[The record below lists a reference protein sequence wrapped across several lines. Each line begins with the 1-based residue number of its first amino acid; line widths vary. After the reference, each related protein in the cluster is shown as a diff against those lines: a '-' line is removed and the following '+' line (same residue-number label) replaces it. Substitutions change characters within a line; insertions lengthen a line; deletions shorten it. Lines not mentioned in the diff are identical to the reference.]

1 MRNKDFFLN
10 SIWFGIVPRLPSI
23 LNILLLPLITP
34 YLSQSDYGF
43 WGLITAFSSV
53 FLSLGMLGLDIHL
66 SNSFYEYPQKFYYVW
81 GRIFFYITISSFLLA
96 IVNSVVVFSLL
107 EKSNYRFAVSIVSSF
122 PILSNV
128 FILFANQLYI
138 FKAKPKVFVTRVLIS
153 NLIGIIILYIT
164 SVKFKLGYISFILSY
179 GSIALFNSILLGY
192 QLFSVEKLII
202 VPDFRIRPI
211 LLMLKQSIFV
221 IIHGLGFILLTS
233 LPRIIMDWREVNIN
247 NIGLVMSG
255 FSIGEYVNVIL
266 LGFATAVVPKI
277 QKYYR
282 EKNFIGLKNVFIFI
296 QVSGVLVVALY
307 ATWLHD
313 VFIFLVR
320 NRDLYSA
327 KYFAQFSLF
336 NNTFLPF
343 YVLLS
348 SIVFIQKK
356 TKKLLWLVFFPGLIN
371 AILAW
376 FLIPLFSFKIISLT
390 SFISGWT
397 LLIIPL
403 FVKYYNEMINEIF
416 GSFIFII
423 KMGIIVFAIFALTL
437 LIKDFSLVI
446 RLFWSFI
453 LIISYSYLLYFKKII
468 L

>member
-1 MRNKDFFLN
+1 
-10 SIWFGIVPRLPSI
+10 
-23 LNILLLPLITP
+23 
-34 YLSQSDYGF
+34 
-43 WGLITAFSSV
+43 
-53 FLSLGMLGLDIHL
+53 
-66 SNSFYEYPQKFYYVW
+66 
-81 GRIFFYITISSFLLA
+81 
-96 IVNSVVVFSLL
+96 
-107 EKSNYRFAVSIVSSF
+107 
-122 PILSNV
+122 
-128 FILFANQLYI
+128 
-138 FKAKPKVFVTRVLIS
+138 
-153 NLIGIIILYIT
+153 
-164 SVKFKLGYISFILSY
+164 
-179 GSIALFNSILLGY
+179 
-192 QLFSVEKLII
+192 
-202 VPDFRIRPI
+202 
-211 LLMLKQSIFV
+211 MLKQSIFV

-233 LPRIIMDWREVNIN
+233 LPRIIMNWREVNIN

-376 FLIPLFSFKIISLT
+376 FLIPLLSFKIISLT